1 MQLRNLLLQIFR
13 VFDSRLFEPSVGT
26 QKEKDVLRDFIDC
39 GVLGDSDK
47 RECIWGCDWKPNP
60 LYPLDYDEK
69 FELIFQKINYIGTVL
84 QQLEFN
90 LFDLNK
96 AKIMLKLLL

>member
-1 MQLRNLLLQIFR
+1 M
-13 VFDSRLFEPSVGT
+13 
-26 QKEKDVLRDFIDC
+26 KDAAHKPTPADIQAFSFKAISTISWNSLRDFIDC
-39 GVLGDSDK
+39 GELGDSDK

-60 LYPLDYDEK
+60 LYPLDYNEK
-69 FELIFQKINYIGTVL
+69 FELIFQKINDLGTVL

-96 AKIMLKLLL
+96 DKIMLKLLL